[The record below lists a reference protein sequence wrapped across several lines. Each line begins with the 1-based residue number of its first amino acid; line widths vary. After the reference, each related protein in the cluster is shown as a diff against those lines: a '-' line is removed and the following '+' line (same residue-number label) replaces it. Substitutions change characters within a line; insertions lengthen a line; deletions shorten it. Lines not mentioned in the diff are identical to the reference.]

1 MGSGEWGKM
10 RGIRENLLPLSL
22 VSSVFPMP
30 NAQCPMPNAQCPMP
44 NAQCPM
50 PNLSFYRNIR
60 CF

>member
-1 MGSGEWGKM
+1 MGSGEWGVGEDEGDK
-10 RGIRENLLPLSL
+10 GEFTPSLPCL
-22 VSSVFPMP
+22 F
-30 NAQCPMPNAQCPMP
+30 CIPNAQCPMP